1 MKKITSVILSLVLA
15 LGLLSSFG
23 IVNVFAQEEAGGL
36 TTEQWKPIEITLT
49 SEKQYSNPFK
59 DAEINAVFTHEDGT
73 TIATPG
79 FIKDGKAEW
88 AVRFTPT
95 KVGKWS
101 YSVTCTDTEN
111 KSLFSNGIVNA
122 TASKGETELTKHG
135 FVKISENNRYFTYD
149 DGTPFLWMGDTNW
162 QAPNY
167 IHTDACNYPGCTCGN
182 QLKHEVDNRKE
193 KGFNVY
199 QTYFSGSAATGIWK
213 AAYSKPDYDSYNK
226 RIDYMFDY
234 IYNSDMVIAL
244 GFGLHSGTPSG
255 IVEED
260 FLRFTRYVVARY
272 SCYSIVWITGQ
283 EITNV
288 EKSATPG
295 KSCMDVFIAAAE
307 TVDAT
312 DGYRHPNGAH
322 MYPMKSDDERARRLD
337 QQKWHNTW
345 ILQGGHGGKVKTGDF
360 YQSYYRN
367 ASGTIKPFIEG
378 ECNYEDIN
386 CGGFTGYDA
395 PRMCAWKAMISGCA
409 GFTYGGSGIWIDAY
423 TTSDQRCLG
432 EDSSYSY
439 DLWYM
444 GLDKPGTFEITYLKN
459 FLQTL
464 PDWTKLVPRYNIS
477 MYADF
482 FDTEEKDIATTE
494 DMHTVF
500 CYFYNNDK
508 TSGVVKALD
517 KTLSYN
523 AYWYNPLTGK
533 YILIKQGIQ
542 CADGTYTLPEKPTAG
557 DWAFLMTADKLNND
571 IYIEDPFLDPGT
583 SEVEGTSVYPKKI
596 TAVGGIYAQGKKVI
610 DNTINLFDGKPNTT
624 WKPFANRASQTILT
638 DLGEAQDLTHLVI
651 TPASGTIIPN
661 IRVDASNDGIHWTV
675 LVNNS
680 LRENDIDANGNVSE
694 KLSGGFRYVKII
706 LLNAKTLNDEEAAN
720 VNYRVFFNAQTKN
733 SYSETE
739 IADIAIYSNGTSA
752 APYEEKVLTVDGK
765 ISGVANAE
773 NEGKSSQIQVGA
785 IAVLAVGIVCA
796 CGAVACTVVLKKK
809 KKEN

>member
-1 MKKITSVILSLVLA
+1 MKKITSAILTLAVA

-23 IVNVFAQEEAGGL
+23 AVNVFAQENAGGL

-49 SEKQYSNPFK
+49 SEKSYSNPYK
-59 DAEINAVFTHEDGT
+59 DTEINAVFTHEDGT
-73 TIATPG
+73 TISTPG
-79 FIKDGKAEW
+79 FVKDGKLEW

-95 KVGKWS
+95 KIGKWT
-101 YSVTCTDTEN
+101 YNVTCTDAEN
-111 KSLFSNGIVNA
+111 KSLFADGTVNA
-122 TASKGETELTKHG
+122 TASTGTTELAKHG
-135 FVKISENNRYFTYD
+135 FVKISDTSRYFTYD

-162 QAPNY
+162 QSPNF
-167 IHTDACNYPGCTCGN
+167 IHTAECNYPGCTCGS
-182 QLKHEVDNRKE
+182 QLKHEVDNRKA

-199 QTYFSGSAATGIWK
+199 QTYFSGSVTTGIWK
-213 AAYSKPDYDSYNK
+213 TAFSKPDYESYNS
-226 RIDYMFDY
+226 RIDFMFDY

-244 GFGLHSGTPSG
+244 GFGLHSGTPTS
-255 IVEED
+255 INEED
-260 FLRFTRYVVARY
+260 FVRFTRYVVARY

-295 KSCMDVFIAAAE
+295 KNCMEVFMAAAE
-307 TVDAT
+307 MVDAT

-322 MYPMKSDDERARRLD
+322 MYPMKSDDARAKLLD
-337 QQKWHNTW
+337 EQSWHKTW
-345 ILQGGHGGKVKTGDF
+345 ILQGGHGAKVKTGDF

-367 ASGTIKPFIEG
+367 ASGTVKPFIEG

-423 TTSDQRCLG
+423 TRTDARCLG

-444 GLDKPGTFEITYLKN
+444 GLDKPGSFEITYLKN
-459 FLQTL
+459 FLTTL
-464 PDWTKLVPRYNIS
+464 PDWTKLVPRYNIA

-482 FDTEEKDIATTE
+482 FNVEEKDVATTD
-494 DMHTVF
+494 DMRTVF
-500 CYFYNNDK
+500 AYFYNKDK
-508 TSGVVKALD
+508 TSGTVKTLD
-517 KTLSYN
+517 SSLSYN

-533 YILIKQGIQ
+533 YIIIDTNIT

-571 IYIEDPFLDPGT
+571 VYLEETFKDPGT
-583 SEVEGTSVYPKKI
+583 SEVEGTAVYPKKI
-596 TAVGGIYAQGKKVI
+596 SALGGVYTEGKKII
-610 DNTINLFDGKPNTT
+610 DNTINLFDGKTTTT
-624 WKPFANRASQTILT
+624 WKPFANRSSQTFFL

-651 TPASGTIIPN
+651 TPAAGTIIPN
-661 IRVDASNDGIHWTV
+661 IRVDASNDNEHWTI

-706 LLNAKTLNDEEAAN
+706 LLNAKTLDPKETADL
-720 VNYRVFFNAQTKN
+720 NYRVFFNGQTKN

-739 IADIAIYSNGTSA
+739 IADIAIYSNGVSA
-752 APYEEKVLTVDGK
+752 NPFEEKVLTVDGK
-765 ISGVANAE
+765 ISGASDVTVAGN
-773 NEGKSSQIQVGA
+773 SSNIQVPA
-785 IAVLAVGIVCA
+785 IIVLAAGVVCA
-796 CGAVACTVVLKKK
+796 CVAGVVVLKKK
-809 KKEN
+809 KENK